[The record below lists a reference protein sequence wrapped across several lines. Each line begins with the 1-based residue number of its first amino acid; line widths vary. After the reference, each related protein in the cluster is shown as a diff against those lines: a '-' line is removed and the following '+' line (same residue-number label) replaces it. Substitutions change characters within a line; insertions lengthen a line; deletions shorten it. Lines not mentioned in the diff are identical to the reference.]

1 MQTLESGPA
10 KLLDYLQLMRVDRPI
25 GCFLLLWPTLWAL
38 WFAGKGNPD
47 PTIVVIFLL
56 GTYVMRAAGCIINDI
71 ADRNVDPHVHRTRNR
86 PLARG
91 VIRVAHAAVLFILLL
106 GIAFLLVLQL
116 NFETI
121 RVAFIAAAVAVV
133 YPYLKRFTHLPQL
146 VLGIAFS
153 MGIPLAY
160 TALTGHIPDIA
171 WMLFAANFLW
181 IVAYDTQYA
190 MADRRDDLLIGV
202 KSTAILFGRFDKLI
216 VGVLHLA
223 TLVLLAVFGLMNTM
237 SWHYYLGLLMA
248 SGFAVYQQY
257 LCKDNL
263 PERCFRAFQNNNWF
277 GAMVFTGIVLSFMQ
291 SKH

>member
-91 VIRVAHAAVLFILLL
+91 VIRVAHAAMLFILLL

-121 RVAFIAAAVAVV
+121 RVAFIAATVAVV

-171 WMLFAANFLW
+171 WMLFTANFLW